1 MDIATANNALTHP
14 DASADE
20 LMQACAHVK
29 DELRKLERQP
39 VLPPGAGAAELKAA
53 QEERETQVEALTQL
67 HDKLHSAVQQ
77 RLAADALERGREIAG
92 QIEAV
97 LPDAEEARQAYRD
110 QVADLAALGWEL
122 AECKRLAP
130 ELGLGGVTVRRI
142 MAMEP
147 VPSQHAMRFE
157 RGVKG

>member
-1 MDIATANNALTHP
+1 MDIATANNALTQA

-20 LMQACAHVK
+20 LMQARSHVK

-53 QEERETQVEALTQL
+53 QEEREAQVEALTQL
-67 HDKLHSAVQQ
+67 HDKLHKAVQQ
-77 RLAADALERGREIAG
+77 RLAADALERGRELAG
-92 QIEAV
+92 QIEAA
-97 LPDAEEARQAYRD
+97 LLDAEEARLAYRA
-110 QVADLAALGWEL
+110 QVDDLAALGWEL

-130 ELGLGGVTVRRI
+130 ELGLGGGTVRRI

-147 VPSQHAMRFE
+147 VPSQHTMRFE